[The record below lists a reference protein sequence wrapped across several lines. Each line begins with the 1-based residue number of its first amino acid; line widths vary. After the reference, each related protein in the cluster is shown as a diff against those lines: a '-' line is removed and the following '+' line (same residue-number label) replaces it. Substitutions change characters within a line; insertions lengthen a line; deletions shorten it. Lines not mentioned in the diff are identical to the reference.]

1 MDRRGT
7 PPFLPRCHCYH
18 QISQTTQANE
28 AESCN
33 GAALRLPYHMHTSA
47 TLAGSAE
54 LRTRELAKDI
64 LPAAISCA
72 TVLVARHR
80 AYSYRAAVL
89 HRVYVFN
96 HLWKLSSFGTM
107 IRLDPNTCLFAC
119 LSCNLERDGL
129 TVCFLELHETLYST

>member
-1 MDRRGT
+1 MR
-7 PPFLPRCHCYH
+7 
-18 QISQTTQANE
+18 
-28 AESCN
+28 
-33 GAALRLPYHMHTSA
+33 TSA
-47 TLAGSAE
+47 TVEDSAE
-54 LRTRELAKDI
+54 LRTRELARDI
-64 LPAAISCA
+64 LPTAISCA

-129 TVCFLELHETLYST
+129 TICFLEVHETQSASRYQAVSSSITRRIISLAGGSEPCRLAASVVSKGY